1 MSNQP
6 ATDPSKVRLKNVRLS
21 FPQLFTPKSVN
32 GSEPK
37 YSASF
42 LMDKATDRKQLDAI
56 EKAIEECKKAKW
68 GANLPKG
75 IKSCLHE
82 GSSKEFDGYDETNM
96 FVSTS
101 SSRRPVVVDRDLQPL
116 TSADNKPYA
125 GSFVNATIRLWAQD
139 NQFGKRINAEVL
151 AVQFAKDGEAF
162 GGGSTPVVA
171 ENEFT
176 TLDDE
181 DEDLT

>member
-1 MSNQP
+1 MSNQT
-6 ATDPSKVRLKNVRLS
+6 TDPSKVRLKNVRLS
-21 FPQLFTPKSVN
+21 FPQLFIAKSVN

-37 YSASF
+37 FSCSF
-42 LMDKATDRKQLDAI
+42 LLDKSADKAQIQTLAN
-56 EKAIEECKKAKW
+56 AIEECKKAKW
-68 GANLPKG
+68 GATLPKG
-75 IKSCLHE
+75 IKVCLHE

-116 TSADNKPYA
+116 TAADNKPYA
-125 GSFVNATIRLWAQD
+125 GSFCNATIRLWAQD
-139 NQFGKRINAEVL
+139 NQFGKRVNAEVL
-151 AVQFAKDGEAF
+151 AVQFSKDGEAF
-162 GGGSTPVVA
+162 GGSTPVVA

-176 TLDDE
+176 TLDDD

>member
-1 MSNQP
+1 MSTTVEN
-6 ATDPSKVRLKNVRLS
+6 DPSKVRLKNVRLS

-32 GSEPK
+32 NSEPK

-42 LMDKATDRKQLDAI
+42 LLDKATDRKQLDSL
-56 EKAIEECKKAKW
+56 EKAIEAVKKLKW
-68 GANLPKG
+68 GAQVPKG
-75 IKSCLHE
+75 VKVCLHE

-116 TSADNKPYA
+116 TAADNKPYA

-139 NQFGKRINAEVL
+139 NQFGRRVNAEVL

-162 GGGSTPVVA
+162 GGGAPIVA

-176 TLDDE
+176 AIDGD

>member
-1 MSNQP
+1 MPNQ
-6 ATDPSKVRLKNVRLS
+6 TEDPSKVRLKNVRLS
-21 FPQLFTPKSVN
+21 FPQLFTAKSVN

-37 YSASF
+37 FSCSF
-42 LMDKATDRKQLDAI
+42 LMDKTADKAQIQALS
-56 EKAIEECKKAKW
+56 KAIEMCKTAKW
-68 GANLPKG
+68 GATLPKG
-75 IKSCLHE
+75 IKVCLHE

-116 TSADNKPYA
+116 TAADNKPYA
-125 GSFVNATIRLWAQD
+125 GSFCNATIRLWAQD
-139 NQFGKRINAEVL
+139 NQFGKRINAEIL

-162 GGGSTPVVA
+162 GGSTPVVA

-176 TLDDE
+176 TLDDG
-181 DEDLT
+181 EDLT